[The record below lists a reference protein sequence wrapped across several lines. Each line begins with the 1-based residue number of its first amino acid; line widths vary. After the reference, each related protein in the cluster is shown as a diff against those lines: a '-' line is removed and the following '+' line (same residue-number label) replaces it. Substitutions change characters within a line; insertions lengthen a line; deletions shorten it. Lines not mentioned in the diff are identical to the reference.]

1 MIDAF
6 NTEAPEEVSRLGLWT
21 FNTDAPEDGRDE
33 FAEPIEGVKIFVG
46 GLARQTK
53 SSDLAEYFAQ
63 FGTVVDAVVMYNHSL
78 GVSRGFGF
86 VTFQTQDISDYVLA
100 QRHTVHNKSVEAKLA
115 IPRDPTARSTR
126 RDGPRDRTSHRKSN
140 RPQQQGKG
148 GGQYM
153 GKGNGY
159 HNPRGGGGLGGGNQ
173 VWTQPATI
181 RAGAAAFPQGQRV
194 QAAPAPAY
202 DAGCKL
208 FIGGL
213 SWDTDES
220 GLLQYFSQYGEVMD
234 AMVVYNHTMGV
245 SRGFGFVT
253 FKERSVAEAMVEM
266 IHCINEKTVEAK
278 LALPKGE
285 HVAESL
291 EEKMSKQIFVGG
303 LPHNTTSDQ
312 LKEWAQR
319 QFGPHNLANAIAVID
334 LKTKVTRGFG
344 FIQFT
349 TPEMVDFAVQIGLH
363 YEMSSKK
370 VTVKRAQAHQPMMQE
385 MPGMQGMMPMD
396 PMEMYQQFQNPGAME
411 QQAMGVPQFQTP
423 GAMEQAAAMGLPQF
437 QNPGVM
443 DQAAMG
449 VPQFQTPGVMDQQA
463 MGVPQFQNP
472 GAMEQA
478 AMMHPMQGM
487 PMQYA
492 QQVPQQMVFTGIQP
506 AVVPELML

>member
-1 MIDAF
+1 MNPQEQAPPAQLEGQYNPQDDGIIGEADADI
-6 NTEAPEEVSRLGLWT
+6 SRLGRWT
-21 FNTDAPEDGRDE
+21 FNTDAPEDLEGTNA
-33 FAEPIEGVKIFVG
+33 FAEPVEGVKIFVG

-53 SSDLAEYFAQ
+53 SSDLSEYFAQ

-86 VTFQTQDISDYVLA
+86 VTFLDKEMAEHVLT

-140 RPQQQGKG
+140 RPQQKG

-159 HNPRGGGGLGGGNQ
+159 HNTRGGGLGSGGGNPMWNRPT
-173 VWTQPATI
+173 VHSSGHPPATY
-181 RAGAAAFPQGQRV
+181 GQGQRA
-194 QAAPAPAY
+194 QATAVPAH

-213 SWDTDES
+213 SWDTNED
-220 GLLQYFSQYGEVMD
+220 GLHAYFSQYGEVMD

-253 FKERSVAEAMVEM
+253 FKEHGVAEAMVEM

-385 MPGMQGMMPMD
+385 MAGMAGMMPMD
-396 PMEMYQQFQNPGAME
+396 PMEMYQSFQN
-411 QQAMGVPQFQTP
+411 QDAMG
-423 GAMEQAAAMGLPQF
+423 AAMQ
-437 QNPGVM
+437 
-443 DQAAMG
+443 
-449 VPQFQTPGVMDQQA
+449 
-463 MGVPQFQNP
+463 
-472 GAMEQA
+472 
-478 AMMHPMQGM
+478 M
-487 PMQYA
+487 PMHA
-492 QQVPQQMVFTGIQP
+492 PQPGMVFQP
-506 AVVPELML
+506 GMVPELML